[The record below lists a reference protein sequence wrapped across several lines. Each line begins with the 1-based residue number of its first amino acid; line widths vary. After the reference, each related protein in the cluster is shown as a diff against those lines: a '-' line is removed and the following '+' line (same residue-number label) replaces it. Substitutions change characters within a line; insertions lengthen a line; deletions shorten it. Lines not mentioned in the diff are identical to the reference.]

1 MHCLSIG
8 NQDHENVT
16 HKVIQCIRDE
26 IQSNYG
32 YLSAIFQPSIKEIG
46 AQMVQVGI
54 LPLTAGQNPAF
65 ETIIS
70 IFLTMVANTNKL
82 QEIKEKCEKFF
93 STFYNMGGPFVEA
106 ADNVKEKIR
115 KSVKEKVGIVL
126 NI

>member
-1 MHCLSIG
+1 MT
-8 NQDHENVT
+8 VT
-16 HKVIQCIRDE
+16 RKVIQCIRDE
-26 IQSNYG
+26 IQRNYG

-46 AQMVQVGI
+46 AEMVQVGI

-70 IFLTMVANTNKL
+70 VFLAIVANANKL

-93 STFYNMGGPFVEA
+93 STFYLMGGPFVEA

-115 KSVKEKVGIVL
+115 KSVQQKVGIEL